1 MPPKARF
8 TKGQV
13 VEAALNIIREESAE
27 SLTARA
33 LGKKLGS
40 SACPIFTVYE
50 SMEEVKR
57 DTMKAARALYRE

>member
-33 LGKKLGS
+33 HGKEAGELGL
-40 SACPIFTVYE
+40 PHI
-50 SMEEVKR
+50 
-57 DTMKAARALYRE
+57 YRL